1 MADPIRRISGPSAEA
16 GSFSMDFIAYLI
28 CLGVGLV
35 FTLGTAIFGHVF
47 GGGHHDVAGSGGH
60 AEAGADGSDLTGV
73 SAFSPTVIASFV
85 TAFGG
90 FGVIFHEIP
99 ATRSTWAS
107 APLAIL
113 GASLTASGML
123 WLLRQL
129 FSKTQSSSE
138 SKVADLIGATATI
151 ITPIPAGGVGEIAYV
166 QGGTRYTAPA
176 RTEIGAAVASGRLV
190 KITRIVGSQLY
201 VQPSP

>member
-1 MADPIRRISGPSAEA
+1 
-16 GSFSMDFIAYLI
+16 MDFIVYLI

-47 GGGHHDVAGSGGH
+47 GGGHHGGVGGSGGH
-60 AEAGADGSDLTGV
+60 AEAGVDGSDMPGI

-90 FGVIFHEIP
+90 FGIIFHQIP

-113 GASLTASGML
+113 GGSLTASGVL

-138 SKVADLIGATATI
+138 SKVADLIGAIATI

-166 QGGTRYTAPA
+166 QLGTRYTAPA
-176 RTEIGAAVASGRLV
+176 RTENGAALSNGRLV

-201 VQPSP
+201 VQPSS